1 VITELGRFSRAA
13 LAVAALVAAA
23 PAWASPQIQHWTTPG
38 GARVY
43 FVESRGLPIVDVS
56 VDFPAGSSRDTA
68 ERSGV
73 AALAQGLLTLG
84 AGGLTENDISER
96 LADVGAQLGGR
107 FDADRAGLTLRTL
120 SSEREREQAF
130 ELLAKVLQQPAFS
143 ADVLEREK
151 ARVIAGIREADT
163 KPDTIASRTMARLLY
178 GSHPYALRGSGEA
191 DTVPRIT
198 RDDLLAFYRENYRR
212 GAAVVSIIGD
222 LDRAQAEALA
232 ERLTRGLPEG
242 RRALELPAVPEASGR
257 TERVSHPATQSHIL
271 LGHPGI
277 TRGDP
282 DHYAL
287 LVGNYILGGGGFVSR
302 LTAEVREK
310 RGYAYSVYSYFQP
323 LEGKGPFEIGLQ
335 TRNDQADEALAVV
348 RETLERFVAEGP
360 TDEELARAKQNIIG
374 GFPLRLDSNR
384 KILDYLALIGFY
396 GLPLTYIDD
405 FLKNVETVSAAD
417 VRDAFRRHVDPA
429 RMVTVMVGGAVN

>member
-1 VITELGRFSRAA
+1 MRTCLRGVLAAA
-13 LAVAALVAAA
+13 LLVAAA
-23 PAWASPQIQHWTTPG
+23 PLWAALPIQHWTTPG

-43 FVESRGLPIVDVS
+43 FVESRGLPIIDVS

-68 ERSGV
+68 ATSGT
-73 AALAQGLLTLG
+73 AALTQALLTLG
-84 AGGLTENDISER
+84 AGGLSENDISSR

-107 FDADRAGLTLRTL
+107 FDADRAGLSLRTL

-130 ELLAKVLQQPAFS
+130 ALLAKALQRPAFP

-151 ARVIAGIREADT
+151 ARVVAGIREADS
-163 KPDTIASRTMARLLY
+163 KPDIIAGRTMARLLY
-178 GSHPYALRGSGEA
+178 GSHPYALRASGEI
-191 DTVPRIT
+191 DTVPAIT
-198 RDDLLAFYRENYRR
+198 RDDLVAFYRDHYRR
-212 GAAVVSIIGD
+212 GSAVVSIIGD

-232 ERLTRGLPEG
+232 ERLTR
-242 RRALELPAVPEASGR
+242 ELPNGRPVPELPPVPSASAR

-277 TRGDP
+277 RRGDP

-323 LEGKGPFEIGLQ
+323 LELEGPFEIGLQ
-335 TRNDQADEALAVV
+335 TKNEQADQALAVV
-348 RETLERFVAEGP
+348 RETLARFLADGP
-360 TDEELARAKQNIIG
+360 TEEEIKRAQQNIVG

-396 GLPLTYIDD
+396 NLPLTYLDD
-405 FLKNVETVSAAD
+405 FPKNIEALTAAD
-417 VRDAFRRHVDPA
+417 IRDAFRRHIDPA
-429 RMVTVMVGGAVN
+429 QMVTVVVGGAVN